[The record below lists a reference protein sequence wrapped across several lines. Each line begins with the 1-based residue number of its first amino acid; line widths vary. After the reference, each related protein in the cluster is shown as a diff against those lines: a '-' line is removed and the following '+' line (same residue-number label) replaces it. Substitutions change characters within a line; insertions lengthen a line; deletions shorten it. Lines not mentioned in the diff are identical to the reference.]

1 MSSIFLYNHGG
12 SENHGCE
19 ALVRTASALIKNKA
33 KLLLFSNEPQQDF
46 GMNCKNKCKLYLQS

>member
-33 KLLLFSNEPQQDF
+33 KLLLFSDERQQDF
-46 GMNCKNKCKLYLQS
+46 